1 MATVKFPI
9 HVSMVGSSASL
20 VVRPVDPRLNIACV
34 VMPRMSVLDSI
45 VLRMVIHILFH
56 VNPVYF
62 FSVD

>member
-1 MATVKFPI
+1 
-9 HVSMVGSSASL
+9 MVGSSASL